1 MDLQL
6 PSSKKEIEAIQNR
19 RKRVAFERA
28 KRAPFYAGKLDD
40 IDPDRLDDPEEWA
53 KIPIIDKE
61 TLREIP
67 ADSFEDLMVICG
79 RQEIAEYWRSG
90 GATGVP
96 IYYPRTAEDMR
107 YSFLQ
112 LVRCWLCAG
121 VEPGDLCHMSFPFG
135 VHPAGQLWSRTAND
149 AGIGIVWVGAGN
161 TTPSEVQLDLLSG
174 LRPTL
179 WMGCMPS
186 YGLHLAN
193 LAEARGIDLARG
205 PVRKLLVG
213 AEALSSAKRE
223 KLERMWGVDE
233 VRDLFG
239 MTEIGILGADSK
251 VEEGFH
257 IWTDQAVFEVV
268 DPDTGRALPEGEDG
282 LMVITPL
289 FINNA
294 TPFLRWSSGDIV
306 SIRNE
311 TSLEGPFSVF
321 PVMRHAHRTV
331 GFFKIRGI
339 NVNHAEFEDFMF
351 RLPAVTDFRVELVT
365 ADDREVLR
373 LADRGQAGNGRR
385 HGFAGRRDRGAW
397 NLRDPA
403 RCGGVAARHPG
414 PRFRDQ
420 RQGAPV
426 SGPAGLD
433 VRRGGGELVD
443 RVRSENAL
451 DHRVQAVGAAAAE
464 MRAELER
471 LEERRRSREDLLRRA
486 A

>member
-1 MDLQL
+1 
-6 PSSKKEIEAIQNR
+6 
-19 RKRVAFERA
+19 
-28 KRAPFYAGKLDD
+28 
-40 IDPDRLDDPEEWA
+40 
-53 KIPIIDKE
+53 
-61 TLREIP
+61 
-67 ADSFEDLMVICG
+67 
-79 RQEIAEYWRSG
+79 
-90 GATGVP
+90 
-96 IYYPRTAEDMR
+96 MR

-112 LVRCWLCAG
+112 LVRCWVCAG
-121 VEPGDLCHMSFPFG
+121 VERGDLCHMSFPFG

-161 TTPSEVQLDLLSG
+161 TTPSEIQLDLLSR

-179 WMGCMPS
+179 WMGMPS

-193 LAEARGIDLARG
+193 LAEAGGIDLADG

-213 AEALSSAKRE
+213 AEALSAAKRE

-239 MTEIGILGADSK
+239 MTEIGILGADSR

-268 DPDTGRALPEGEDG
+268 DPDTGEALPEGEEG

-289 FINNA
+289 FVNNA

-311 TSLEGPFSVF
+311 TSLDGPFSVF

-351 RLPAVTDFRVELVT
+351 RQPAVTDFRVELVT
-365 ADDREVLR
+365 ADHREALRLLIEVKRGMDGDSVSRDVAGSVRGVFEVRPDVEVLPLGT
-373 LADRGQAGNGRR
+373 LA
-385 HGFAGRRDRGAW
+385 RDFEASVKAPRFQD
-397 NLRDPA
+397 LRD
-403 RCGGVAARHPG
+403 
-414 PRFRDQ
+414 
-420 RQGAPV
+420 
-426 SGPAGLD
+426 
-433 VRRGGGELVD
+433 
-443 RVRSENAL
+443 
-451 DHRVQAVGAAAAE
+451 
-464 MRAELER
+464 
-471 LEERRRSREDLLRRA
+471 
-486 A
+486 